1 MRNDASRSQP
11 ERVTATG
18 WRIVGQAANDL
29 AERLILAPP
38 LQPSDDGSAVYAA
51 RCTVKPLLGSA
62 SALPFVLGAL
72 SDSIARLVEGLP
84 PLDRERPR
92 SIAAGRFEGLRWD
105 VSGSAGAFTG
115 ELLWR
120 HPHPVK
126 AGIACTTHVIVTE
139 QQQQV
144 AVAVRVETDQ
154 PADRARGSVE
164 AGQLQPPFL
173 RALYGTTR
181 LTFDGGPAG
190 PVGVSEADTE
200 TFVSTMLF
208 SEARRLP
215 VAVLAPLETG
225 GYAVP
230 PEELAA
236 EFLGLAHLRVI
247 TTHAGTFRLTDS
259 LGDRRLSAY
268 FGALRVYMPGF
279 SCADDPSGHPLLQRE
294 QLTDPVLRA
303 SLLGRLGRHAVR
315 VTPWPHGVLTAPAA
329 PAPRPAPSPAVTA
342 SGTSVPA
349 PRAATPPTVAV
360 SAPSTAATLDPTT
373 ANATGTSP
381 DTNMA
386 LIERLDALLT
396 SQRVI
401 ADEIEQMRTTMAV
414 RSAGTSA
421 IERRL
426 ASLEQLLTAHLTMN
440 APSDAQTAPAAA
452 IEEPPEGETEA
463 GGASLVEVLRQAAA
477 RYPDALLV
485 LETAES
491 SAIESPFEDPERVG
505 IILDAMAH
513 IARRRQDG
521 VLGTSL
527 REAFRDV
534 GVDYRGGISGTT
546 PRRLRDQHRVRGPHG
561 LDYECEE
568 HIALGNS
575 YDPRHCLRI
584 YFSSRAQL
592 ETRFVIGHVGRHFEV
607 QTTT

>member
-303 SLLGRLGRHAVR
+303 SLLGRLGRHSVR

-329 PAPRPAPSPAVTA
+329 PAPAPRPAPPPAVTA
-342 SGTSVPA
+342 ASGTPVPA
-349 PRAATPPTVAV
+349 P
-360 SAPSTAATLDPTT
+360 
-373 ANATGTSP
+373 ATGTSP

-401 ADEIEQMRTTMAV
+401 AEELERMRTTMAV

-421 IERRL
+421 MERRL

-440 APSDAQTAPAAA
+440 APGDALTAPAAA
-452 IEEPPEGETEA
+452 IAEPPEDETEA

-568 HIALGNS
+568 HIALGSS

-584 YFSSRAQL
+584 YFTSRAQL

-607 QTTT
+607 QSTT